1 MQISANKVVTLKYTL
16 SNHSTGEQIEETNE
30 TNPVV
35 FLHGVGS
42 LIPEFEENLVD
53 KTVGDTFDFH
63 IIAANAYGDHDPQ
76 HIAMIPTN
84 IFHDEEGKFDDQMFH
99 VGALVPMSDNDGNQL
114 RGKIVEVD
122 EENVK
127 MDFNHPLAGTDLHF
141 AGEVLE
147 VREASEEEIAHG
159 HAHGPNGHEH

>member
-30 TNPVV
+30 TNPLV
-35 FLHGVGS
+35 FLYGVGG
-42 LIPEFEENLVD
+42 LIPEFEQNLAA
-53 KTVGDTFDFH
+53 KTAGDAFDFH
-63 IIAANAYGDHDPQ
+63 IIAVNAYGDHDPQ
-76 HIAMIPTN
+76 HMAMIPTN
-84 IFHDEEGKFDDQMFH
+84 IFHDEEGKFDEQMFH

-147 VREASEEEIAHG
+147 VREATADEIEHG
-159 HAHGPNGHEH
+159 HVHGPNGHQH

>member
-1 MQISANKVVTLKYTL
+1 MKIQDHVVVSLNYKL
-16 SNHSTGEQIEETNE
+16 SNHKTGEKIEETTIE
-30 TNPVV
+30 NPMV
-35 FLHGVGS
+35 FLYGVGGI
-42 LIPEFEENLVD
+42 IPEFEENLAD
-53 KTVGDTFDFH
+53 KTVGDAFDFH
-63 IIAANAYGDHDPQ
+63 IIAANAYGEHDPQ
-76 HIAMIPTN
+76 HMAMIPTN

-99 VGALVPMSDNDGNQL
+99 VGALVPMSDNEGNQL

-147 VREASEEEIAHG
+147 VREATADEIAHG
-159 HAHGPNGHEH
+159 HAHGPNGHQH

>member
-1 MQISANKVVTLKYTL
+1 M
-16 SNHSTGEQIEETNE
+16 
-30 TNPVV
+30 
-35 FLHGVGS
+35 
-42 LIPEFEENLVD
+42 
-53 KTVGDTFDFH
+53 
-63 IIAANAYGDHDPQ
+63 
-76 HIAMIPTN
+76 AMIPTN

-141 AGEVLE
+141 SGEVLE
-147 VREASEEEIAHG
+147 VRDATADEIAHG
-159 HAHGPNGHEH
+159 HAHGPNGHQH